1 MEVRAPGHNQMVLRG
16 NLHKPLRIALAVPC
30 MPDLGALDL
39 EGIDWVV
46 IGTET
51 GRRSGKVTAHPQWV
65 TRITQQA
72 QARDIPVFMK
82 EELAPIMGEEQ
93 MIQELPQPFIFPT
106 V

>member
-1 MEVRAPGHNQMVLRG
+1 MTELRRHI
-16 NLHKPLRIALAVPC
+16 NACHYFVTFEPLFG
-30 MPDLGALDL
+30 DLGTLDL

-51 GRRSGKVTAHPQWV
+51 GRRRDKVTAQPQWV
-65 TRITQQA
+65 DHIVQQA
-72 QARDIPVFMK
+72 RARDIPVFMK

-93 MIQELPQPFIFPT
+93 MIQELPQPFIFPI